1 MEKCCT
7 FAEQK
12 KTKLAFQNGG
22 VACDLSCEK

>member
-12 KTKLAFQNGG
+12 KTKLTFQNGG

>member
-1 MEKCCT
+1 MEKFCI

-12 KTKLAFQNGG
+12 KTKLTFQNGG

>member
-1 MEKCCT
+1 MGKCCT

-12 KTKLAFQNGG
+12 KTKLTFQNGG